1 MINKYIFREYDIRGK
16 VADDFPPNVVQSLG
30 KSFGTFVQ
38 RAGGQEISLSGD
50 VRLTTPDLIDQ
61 FKTGVLST
69 GVDVINLGILPT
81 PVNYFSMF
89 ELGVFGAVQITGSHN
104 PPEFNGFKLSM
115 QRKAVFGKQ
124 IQDIRAIIEKGDFAV
139 GEGSEVKHDLKAI
152 YKKMILNKINIG
164 RPMKVV
170 MDCGNAAG
178 AILAP
183 EIFINMENVDL
194 TEFYCDIDGTFPN
207 HHPDPTIKENLAD
220 LIAAMKTGQYDI
232 GVAFDGDADRVGVVD
247 ETGEIIWAD
256 QLMSLFL
263 PEVIQNEGDEILYDV
278 KCSQALEEMITKYG
292 GKPIMWKTGHSLIKQ
307 RMHELG
313 CRFGGEMSGHIFFAD
328 DYFGYDDAIYVAA
341 RAVQMLSRSKQ
352 TLSEMVE
359 SLPKYYS
366 TPEMRMAA
374 ENDEEKFRIAEEA
387 VAYFTA
393 NYDCSTVDGV
403 RIRFG
408 DGWGLVRSSNTQP
421 VIVCRFEADSHERM
435 EEIKNLVLG
444 KLSEFGTLQLDD
456 GH

>member
-89 ELGVFGAVQITGSHN
+89 KLGVFGAVQITGSHN

-124 IQDIRAIIEKGDFAV
+124 IQDIRAIIEKGDYAI

-152 YKKMILNKINIG
+152 YKKMILDKINIG